1 MIALV
6 LQGLRRLLTRAPV
19 VVLCWAALVALDHVV
34 GIGWISRLD
43 PQQLPTIA
51 RSPHFVAMMG
61 TFALVR
67 IGPLLLVANALV
79 GRGLPD
85 LRRVLG
91 VCWSELVLRALPT
104 VALLAFAGFF
114 RGNSEF
120 GPMDI
125 GAIAMLWLVGAGA
138 SDLLAMYRPERWGIY
153 AESEPRLLVLARVAV
168 GQPSEVTV
176 LSPAGVVALVCA
188 VIAANAR
195 LTVAFGA
202 TGVLSPP
209 LPPGVW
215 WVALISAALLDLLTV
230 SLSVGAWRDGQTAA
244 ER

>member
-1 MIALV
+1 MIALL
-6 LQGLRRLLTRAPV
+6 LQSARRLLARAPV
-19 VVLCWAALVALDHVV
+19 VVLCWAVLVALDHAV

-43 PQQLPTIA
+43 PEQLANIA
-51 RSPHFVAMMG
+51 GSPRFVVMTCA
-61 TFALVR
+61 FAFVR

-104 VALLAFAGFF
+104 VVLLAWAGFF
-114 RGNSEF
+114 HGNNSF

-125 GAIAMLWLVGAGA
+125 GAIAVLWLVGAGA

-153 AESEPRLLVLARVAV
+153 AEAEPGLLVLARVAV
-168 GQPSEVTV
+168 GHPSEVTV
-176 LSPAGVVALVCA
+176 LPPAGVVALNCA

-195 LTVAFGA
+195 LMVAFEA
-202 TGVLSPP
+202 TGVMSPT
-209 LPPGVW
+209 LPAGAW
-215 WVALISAALLDLLTV
+215 WVALISAAFLDILTV
-230 SLSVGAWRDGQTAA
+230 SLSVGAWRDDTSNQG
-244 ER
+244 